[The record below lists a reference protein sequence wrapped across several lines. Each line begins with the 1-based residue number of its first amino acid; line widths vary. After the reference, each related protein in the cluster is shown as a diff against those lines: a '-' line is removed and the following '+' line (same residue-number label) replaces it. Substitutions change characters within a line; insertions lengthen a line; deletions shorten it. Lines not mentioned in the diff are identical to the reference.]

1 MRILIIALL
10 FLTVPIH
17 ADFGWFLLG
26 TMVGG
31 SQEKEQ
37 QTKYPERQLPG
48 VDPIIEAGKF
58 IDTFY
63 THPDY
68 PASKYEKSIKILFDD
83 RVNEEA
89 LLLSTYEL
97 PTFDDKGGF
106 TGHINIENYILMKSD
121 GEWRYNIQCLC
132 EKEAIIKHLNRNN
145 PNFPNFWINKE
156 KLISFVD

>member
-1 MRILIIALL
+1 VRILIIALL

-26 TMVGG
+26 TMVGS
-31 SQEKEQ
+31 SQKKQ
-37 QTKYPERQLPG
+37 QDKHSENQLPG
-48 VDPIIEAGKF
+48 VDPVIAAREF

-63 THPDY
+63 TNPNY

-89 LLLSTYEL
+89 LLFSSYRL

-106 TGHINIENYILMKSD
+106 IGHINIENYVLMKSD

-132 EKEAIIKHLNRNN
+132 EKEAIVEHLNRNN

-156 KLISFVD
+156 KIMSFVR